1 MIDRSRQRSPLALTV
16 LALLAEETMHPYR
29 MHELIRHRGKDTVVN
44 VAQRNSVYQT
54 IARLLRVG
62 WIRARETRQDA
73 GRPERVVYEITESGR
88 ATLARWMTEM
98 LATPA
103 REYPEFPAA
112 LAFLPILNTR
122 EAQRQLERRVRA
134 LEEQLSQ
141 AQAQMRSAN
150 KMGLPRLFLVEEE
163 YKQAMLLAELNWT
176 RKLVQALR
184 SKQLRWSEKWLRA
197 VAARFEPAPEN

>member
-16 LALLAEETMHPYR
+16 LALLAEEPMHPYR

-62 WIRARETRQDA
+62 WIRARETLQDP
-73 GRPERVVYEITESGR
+73 GRPERVVYEITEAGR
-88 ATLARWMTEM
+88 ATLARWMAEM

-112 LAFLPILNTR
+112 LAFLPVLSTR
-122 EAQRQLERRVRA
+122 EAKRQLERRVRA

-141 AQAQMRSAN
+141 AHAQMRSAS

-163 YKQAMLLAELNWT
+163 YKQAMLLAELKWT
-176 RKLVQALR
+176 QKLVQALG

-197 VAARFEPAPEN
+197 VAARFEPKPEN

>member
-1 MIDRSRQRSPLALTV
+1 
-16 LALLAEETMHPYR
+16 MHPYR